1 MRPIKV
7 ALCDDSAK
15 EREFFYNMC
24 KFIREYKGIEILLKE
39 YETGDSMLFD
49 FEDSRLRHSV
59 DIILLD
65 INMPGKN
72 GIEVAEDLREMGY
85 CGLIIFITVS
95 HNHWKGA
102 FDVKAL
108 NYITKGDEDVEKRFL
123 SVFMEAYR
131 QVMSKRDETLLF
143 SALGEKRKIGIRSI
157 SHFEVSDHL
166 VRVYYDDTYFEFIS
180 SLTKI
185 KEQLFGN
192 NDFHQINRNTI
203 ISISHIMK
211 VESGNVIML
220 NGEVI
225 PVATRRM
232 KGLKEAIVAHGNVI
246 NMQYKATHDKKE
258 QAIREQVESL
268 SRKRKVDEFT
278 EI

>member
-15 EREFFYNMC
+15 ERQFFYNLC

-49 FEDSRLRHSV
+49 FENSRLRHSV
-59 DIILLD
+59 DIVLLD

-72 GIEVAEDLREMGY
+72 GIEVAEDLREMGF

-95 HNHWKGA
+95 QNHWKGA

-123 SVFMEAYR
+123 KVFMEAYH
-131 QVMSKRDETLLF
+131 QVMNKRDETLLF

-166 VRVYYDDTYFEFIS
+166 VRVYYDDTYFEFIA
-180 SLTKI
+180 SLKKI
-185 KEQLFGN
+185 KEQLFGST
-192 NDFHQINRNTI
+192 DFYQINRNTI
-203 ISISHIMK
+203 ISVSHIRT

-220 NGEVI
+220 NGAEI
-225 PVATRRM
+225 PIATRRM
-232 KGLKEAIVAHGNVI
+232 KGLTEAIIAHGNVI
-246 NMQYKATHDKKE
+246 NMQYRATQGKKE
-258 QAIREQVESL
+258 QEVEAQVESP
-268 SRKRKVDEFT
+268 SRKRKANEFT